1 MKTVTVMTALF
12 LIATV
17 SAAQLEDSMGGYTS
31 MEIEAGNMKGNF
43 ATGAIEEMTGGVR
56 IKLLSDEADMEDLPI
71 SANSMRFTW
80 AEGRTTPTTIIM
92 EKNVNVNHPDASVK
106 ADRAEWDFD
115 SGELVFTGNPE
126 VNNDRL
132 KGLRGDKMTLNLK
145 TNTFEVSQ
153 VRADQVP
160 LQAPGGAGT
169 AVPKDSLRT
178 SDIKDWTQL
187 LNTIK
192 QQAQAQAASPGKQIV
207 SQMSAQNQ
215 QLLLDHVILL
225 AYRQRKED
233 ILKLINDLLP
243 KPGLYNKTAWD
254 GVTLPEEVTQLL
266 AAESLDAAGQARL
279 NRLLLEAAY
288 PFAFSGQ

>member
-1 MKTVTVMTALF
+1 MKTVIVMTAFF
-12 LIATV
+12 LVATV
-17 SAAQLEDSMGGYTS
+17 AAAQLEDSMGGYTS

-56 IKLLSDEADMEDLPI
+56 IKLLSDEADMKDLPI

-80 AEGRTTPTTIIM
+80 TEGRNTPTTIIM
-92 EKNVNVNHPDASVK
+92 EKNVSVNHPDASVT

-115 SGELVFTGNPE
+115 SGELVFSGNPV

-160 LQAPGGAGT
+160 LQAPGGTGT
-169 AVPKDSLRT
+169 VAPKENLRA

-192 QQAQAQAASPGKQIV
+192 QQAQADAASPGKQIV
-207 SQMSAQNQ
+207 SQMSSQNQ
-215 QLLLDHVILL
+215 QLLLALDTALL
-225 AYRQRKED
+225 LERKED

-254 GVTLPEEVTQLL
+254 GVTLPEEATQLL
-266 AAESLDAAGQARL
+266 AAESLDAAGQVRL

>member
-1 MKTVTVMTALF
+1 MKIIPVMAALF

-17 SAAQLEDSMGGYTS
+17 AAAQLEDSMGGYTS

-80 AEGRTTPTTIIM
+80 VEGRTTPTTIIM
-92 EKNVNVNHPDASVK
+92 EKNVSVNHPDASVT

-115 SGELVFTGNPE
+115 SGELVFSGNPE

-160 LQAPGGAGT
+160 LQAPGGAGST
-169 AVPKDSLRT
+169 APKDSLRA
-178 SDIKDWTQL
+178 SDIKDWKQL
-187 LNTIK
+187 LDTIK
-192 QQAQAQAASPGKQIV
+192 QQAQADAASPGKQIV

-215 QLLLDHVILL
+215 QLLLALDTALL
-225 AYRQRKED
+225 LERKED

-254 GVTLPEEVTQLL
+254 GTHFLKRQPSCLPQNLWTQQDRR
-266 AAESLDAAGQARL
+266 A
-279 NRLLLEAAY
+279 
-288 PFAFSGQ
+288 

>member
-1 MKTVTVMTALF
+1 MKTVTVMTGVF

-160 LQAPGGAGT
+160 LQAPEGAGT

-215 QLLLDHVILL
+215 QLLLALDTALL
-225 AYRQRKED
+225 LERKED

>member
-215 QLLLDHVILL
+215 QLLLALDTALL
-225 AYRQRKED
+225 LERNED